1 MAVNIRPPQTAV
13 QPVVVSPAQAFRDF
27 IHSRVDEYCSEA
39 TYKVLV
45 QHGVSE
51 IEMELMATQIT
62 LDLELE
68 RLLVT
73 NEKKLLK
80 DLYEALQ
87 RFTVSDKKLDKKEET
102 DAIQMV
108 CKAAVG
114 YRYGLNRNLAQNV
127 VNDFCRANG
136 VKKKTGLFSWAI
148 P

>member
-1 MAVNIRPPQTAV
+1 MAVNIRPPQAVV
-13 QPVVVSPAQAFRDF
+13 QPIMLNSAQAFRNF
-27 IHSRVDEYCSEA
+27 IRSQVDEYCPEA

-45 QHGVSE
+45 HHGVFKFE
-51 IEMELMATQIT
+51 IELMTAQIT

-73 NEKKLLK
+73 NESKLLK
-80 DLYEALQ
+80 DLHEALQ
-87 RFTVSDKKLDKKEET
+87 RFTVSDKKLDKKEEI

-108 CKAAVG
+108 CKAALG
-114 YRYGLNRNLAQNV
+114 YRQGLDHRLAQSV

>member
-1 MAVNIRPPQTAV
+1 MAVNIRPPQPAG
-13 QPVVVSPAQAFRDF
+13 QPAMASPAQAFRDF
-27 IHSRVDEYCSEA
+27 IQHRVDGYCSEA
-39 TYKVLV
+39 NHKVLV
-45 QHGVSE
+45 QHGISE
-51 IEMELMATQIT
+51 FALESVTAQIT

-73 NEKKLLK
+73 NEKKLVKELI
-80 DLYEALQ
+80 EALQ
-87 RFTVSDKKLDKKEET
+87 RFTVSDKKLDKKEEA

-108 CKAAVG
+108 CKAMPG
-114 YRYGLNRNLAQNV
+114 YRYGLNHDLAQNA